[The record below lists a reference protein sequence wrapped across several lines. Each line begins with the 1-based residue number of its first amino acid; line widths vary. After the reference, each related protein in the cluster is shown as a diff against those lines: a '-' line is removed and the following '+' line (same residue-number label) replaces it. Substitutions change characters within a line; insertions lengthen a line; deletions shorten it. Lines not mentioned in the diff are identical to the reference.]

1 MVTEAEVIRQFLDLQ
16 YGQDKGTAWISVGS
30 GADAVRTFSDN
41 PFQWPEQAEEV
52 VSFIVAQ
59 NEAGYNV
66 WYAAH
71 LSYSKAPKP
80 TGQGRAM
87 SMSVKRRRLHVDIDR
102 VLTDQDAAKIRD
114 LDAWVVY
121 SGSPGHVHAYIELN
135 HSVDVATYHR
145 LEDLLVAY
153 FDSDRAVCRDNG
165 LLRIPGT
172 VNRMSAK
179 KSHAP
184 AMVTWDG
191 VVSKTR
197 WNPKDLFEAL
207 PAELQAEV
215 KPAVDHGADTIEM
228 QALNIPKSVMDVLM
242 NPTEDR
248 STKTAQ
254 IVNACKASGLSLGE
268 TLFCLMAD
276 KDQVAR
282 YTEKGAGFMYKEIRK
297 LYGTA
302 DEYNPQIADR
312 KADDILRTQDYL
324 QPPVETPQH
333 IETPRVLSDAER
345 DQLDNEILMG
355 MEFAERVIEQAA
367 PILSPQEQLEAA
379 QKERGETWAAMDF
392 DSILDGSYVP
402 VMPTMFN
409 LSDQKTSLI
418 YPGLTHS
425 FYGEPG
431 SGKSLI
437 AQLECINQI
446 KAGKDV
452 LYVDFEDGMDGVI
465 SRMVEFGGNNPEF
478 KALLKKHLTY
488 VRPREAF
495 DRDLAQWRD
504 ILSRQFALCIL
515 DGVTESMAFTN
526 HEMNDNSDIAKWF
539 ALLPDDIRH
548 NTGAAVIIIDHVTK
562 SRDGRGRMA
571 IGGQHK
577 LAAISGATFTVESDP
592 HSSIGRGKRG
602 SIILRMAKDRPG
614 YLAQDIGPKRA
625 SDGTQEACRVT
636 VDSTNT
642 AFGMDPTYS
651 FDPHVPEQSE
661 EEKDF
666 GLKRGIVD
674 QVRNRPGIKKGDM
687 ADNLRA
693 ARHKFTNVLFDRTL
707 KGLIE
712 DGYVSVT
719 VGASN
724 AHQHSVGERNFDDDH
739 RTPGDSTGTGN

>member
-16 YGQDKGTAWISVGS
+16 YGSDKGTAWISVGS

-41 PFQWPEQAEEV
+41 PFQWPEQAGEV
-52 VSFIVAQ
+52 VEFIVAQ

-87 SMSVKRRRLHVDIDR
+87 SLSVKRRRLHVDIDR
-102 VLTDQDAAKIRD
+102 VLTDADAAKIRD

-242 NPTEDR
+242 NQTEDR

-268 TLFCLMAD
+268 TLFALMAD

-302 DEYNPQIADR
+302 DEYNPQLADR
-312 KADDILRTQDYL
+312 RADDVIGTEQYL
-324 QPPVETPQH
+324 PTDTPQQQPVEH

-367 PILSPQEQLEAA
+367 PILSPQEQLEAFK
-379 QKERGETWAAMDF
+379 QRKSWAPVDLE
-392 DSILDGSYVP
+392 SILDGSFVP
-402 VMPTMFN
+402 LMPTMFTRQ
-409 LSDQKTSLI
+409 DGVSLL

-425 FYGEPG
+425 FFGESE

-437 AQLECINQI
+437 LQLECINLLRQG
-446 KAGKDV
+446 ADV
-452 LYVDFEDGMDGVI
+452 LYLDFEDQPQGVVGRFI
-465 SRMVEFGGNNPEF
+465 EFGCDRQLIRN
-478 KALLKKHLTY
+478 HLTY
-488 VRPREAF
+488 VRPDEKFNEESEEWQGLLNRK
-495 DRDLAQWRD
+495 
-504 ILSRQFALCIL
+504 FALAVI
-515 DGVTESMAFTN
+515 DGVTEAMGLTG
-526 HEMNDNSDIAKWF
+526 HEMNDNSDVAEF
-539 ALLPDDIRH
+539 FRLLPTSLASR
-548 NTGAAVIIIDHVTK
+548 TGAAVVMIDHVTK
-562 SRDGRGRMA
+562 SAESRSRGA

-577 LAAISGATFTVESDP
+577 LSAISGASFLVEPDMP
-592 HSSIGRGKRG
+592 LGRGKRG
-602 SIILRMAKDRPG
+602 VVVLRLAKDRPG
-614 YLAQDIGPKRA
+614 WLRDRCGEYRKGDR
-625 SDGTQEACRVT
+625 TQEACRVN
-636 VDSTNT
+636 VDSTMCDGIIQG
-642 AFGMDPTYS
+642 AVPRWS
-651 FDPHVPEQSE
+651 FEAYTPEMSDSQKQMGLHRMIWDIVAHAPGANKTVVTEALKQSGVRARRQE
-661 EEKDF
+661 VLDAIDLLVH
-666 GLKRGIVD
+666 LKH
-674 QVRNRPGIKKGDM
+674 
-687 ADNLRA
+687 L
-693 ARHKFTNVLFDRTL
+693 TLNVGSR
-707 KGLIE
+707 
-712 DGYVSVT
+712 
-719 VGASN
+719 N
-724 AHQHSVGERNFDDDH
+724 AHNY
-739 RTPGDSTGTGN
+739 STGAPIPEGGIEI

>member
-41 PFQWPEQAEEV
+41 PFQWPEQAQEV
-52 VSFIVAQ
+52 VEFIVAQ

-87 SMSVKRRRLHVDIDR
+87 SLSVKRRRLHVDIDR

-215 KPAVDHGADTIEM
+215 KPAVDHGGDTIEM

-242 NPTEDR
+242 TPTEDR

-268 TLFCLMAD
+268 TLFALMAD

-282 YTEKGAGFMYKEIRK
+282 YTEKGAGFMYKDIRR

-302 DEYNPQIADR
+302 DEYNPQLADR
-312 KADDILRTQDYL
+312 KADEVLRTQDYL
-324 QPPVETPQH
+324 QAPVETPEH
-333 IETPRVLSDAER
+333 IETPRVLSDQER
-345 DQLDNEILMG
+345 DALDNEILMG
-355 MEFAERVIEQAA
+355 MAFAEKVIEQAA
-367 PILSPQEQLEAA
+367 PILSPQEQLEEERN
-379 QKERGETWAAMDF
+379 ERGRSWSAMDYENV
-392 DSILDGSYVP
+392 LDGSYEP
-402 VMPTMFN
+402 VKPTMFELEN
-409 LSDQKTSLI
+409 GVCLL
-418 YPGLTHS
+418 YPGEIHS
-425 FYGEPG
+425 FFGEPG
-431 SGKSLI
+431 SAKSLI
-437 AQLECINQI
+437 SQI
-446 KAGKDV
+446 ESARQVKMGRDV
-452 LYVDFEDGMDGVI
+452 LYVDFEDNAGRVI
-465 SRMVEFGGNNPEF
+465 SRMLEFGGNDDAF
-478 KALLKKHLTY
+478 KELLRKHLVY
-488 VRPREAF
+488 VRPSEEYVENNP
-495 DRDLAQWRD
+495 QWEKL
-504 ILSRQFALCIL
+504 LSRKFDLCVL
-515 DGVTESMAFTN
+515 DGVTDSMGLTG
-526 HEMNDNSDIAKWF
+526 HELNDNSDVSAWMR
-539 ALLPDDIRH
+539 LLPKRIARE
-548 NTGAAVIIIDHVTK
+548 TGAAVIMIDHVTK
-562 SRDGRGRMA
+562 SREGNNRMA
-571 IGGQHK
+571 LGGGHK
-577 LAAISGATFTVESDP
+577 LAAITGAAYLIEQDSRSSLGYGATGTV
-592 HSSIGRGKRG
+592 IMRCT
-602 SIILRMAKDRPG
+602 KDRPG
-614 YLAQDIGPKRA
+614 YLSAHLGAKKNGI
-625 SDGTQEACRVT
+625 QEA
-636 VDSTNT
+636 
-642 AFGMDPTYS
+642 
-651 FDPHVPEQSE
+651 
-661 EEKDF
+661 
-666 GLKRGIVD
+666 
-674 QVRNRPGIKKGDM
+674 
-687 ADNLRA
+687 
-693 ARHKFTNVLFDRTL
+693 ARIT
-707 KGLIE
+707 I
-712 DGYVSVT
+712 
-719 VGASN
+719 
-724 AHQHSVGERNFDDDH
+724 
-739 RTPGDSTGTGN
+739 DSTGETPKVFFGGHQKELSEKQKVDSLPRLIYDFVAHHPGLNRTTLKERLKMAGVELPGNATRANAVIDIMVEEGHLREQKEGTSKNVFAGEVPMPQVAAPSVEDFLDED

>member
-1 MVTEAEVIRQFLDLQ
+1 MLTEAEVIRQFLDLQ

-41 PFQWPEQAEEV
+41 PFQWPEQAQEV
-52 VSFIVAQ
+52 VEFIVAQ

-215 KPAVDHGADTIEM
+215 KPAVDHGAETIEM

-242 NPTEDR
+242 NQTEDR

-324 QPPVETPQH
+324 QPPVETPEH

-367 PILSPQEQLEAA
+367 PILSPQEQLAEAIA
-379 QKERGETWAAMDF
+379 KDSWGFMDYE
-392 DSILDGSYVP
+392 DILNGTFIP
-402 VMPTMFN
+402 VTPTMFT
-409 LSDQKTSLI
+409 LTDGTSLV

-425 FYGEPG
+425 FYGEPS
-431 SGKSLI
+431 SGKSLL
-437 AQLECINQI
+437 AQLLCIERLR
-446 KAGKDV
+446 AGEDV
-452 LYVDFEDGMDGVI
+452 LYVDFEDDKAGVI
-465 SRMVEFGGNNPEF
+465 TRLIEFGGGEHPEEF
-478 KALLKKHLTY
+478 KNLLRAHFKY
-488 VRPREAF
+488 VRPRDMFKQENPYW
-495 DRDLAQWRD
+495 QD
-504 ILSRQFALCIL
+504 ILSRRFALCVL
-515 DGVTESMAFTN
+515 DGVTESMSLTG
-526 HEMNDNSDIAKWF
+526 HEMNDNSDVATWF
-539 ALLPDDIRH
+539 RLLPNDICDR
-548 NTGAAVIIIDHVTK
+548 TGAAVVIIDHVTK
-562 SRDGRGRMA
+562 SQDGRGRMA

-577 LAAISGATFTVESDP
+577 LAAITGAAYTVEPDFRTQ
-592 HSSIGRGKRG
+592 IGRGKRG
-602 SIILRMAKDRPG
+602 EVVMRMAKDRPG
-614 YLAQDIGPKRA
+614 FLSQDLGEKRA
-625 SDGTQEACRVT
+625 SDRTQEACRV
-636 VDSTNT
+636 VIDSTDTPMGLPPRFMFNPHQPE
-642 AFGMDPTYS
+642 PTEDQKES
-651 FDPHVPEQSE
+651 
-661 EEKDF
+661 
-666 GLKRGIVD
+666 GLKRGIFNAV
-674 QVRNRPGIKKGDM
+674 VNRPGIGKTD
-687 ADNLRA
+687 LVR
-693 ARHKFTNVLFDRTL
+693 NVTTL
-707 KGLIE
+707 KLHVRGGTTVRAMVDQMID
-712 DGYVSVT
+712 DGHLVET
-719 VGASN
+719 VGAHNSR
-724 AHQHSVGERNFDDDH
+724 AI
-739 RTPGDSTGTGN
+739 TPGENPDGPQSGDSPQED